1 MAETARLTDPLDG
14 ARVLPD
20 KTIGNG
26 PTRDDLLFFMGQFRS
41 ADAKIAEAKAI
52 RKRFRSRAKLLG
64 IDLQQ
69 FDLAIHQ
76 FDLEDDTTLDQ
87 LKTFKRYCEM
97 LELPIGSQMQLFDT
111 PNSEAPSQ
119 EGLLKK
125 AYQSGYDNGLLGKNP
140 DEQAYPPMTP
150 EGQEHLKGWNDA
162 QNVLLSKLKTLD
174 DEPEPAP
181 KKTRKKNGEGDT
193 VN

>member
-41 ADAKIAEAKAI
+41 ADAKIAEARAV
-52 RKRFRSRAKLLG
+52 RKRIRSRAKLLG

-69 FDLAIHQ
+69 FDLAIAQ

-87 LKTFKRYCEM
+87 LRTFKRYCE
-97 LELPIGSQMQLFDT
+97 LLDLPIGAQMQLFDM
-111 PNSEAPSQ
+111 PESNAPSQ

-125 AYQSGYDNGLLGKNP
+125 AYQQGYDNGLLGKNP

-162 QNVLLSKLKTLD
+162 QAVLLSKLKVLD
-174 DEPEPAP
+174 EEPEAKKP
-181 KKTRKKNGEGDT
+181 KKRTEAGDT

>member
-20 KTIGNG
+20 TSIGNG
-26 PTRDDLLFFMGQFRS
+26 PSRDDLLFFMGQFRS
-41 ADAKIAEAKAI
+41 ADAKIAEARAV
-52 RKRFRSRAKLLG
+52 RKRIRSRAKLLG

-69 FDLAIHQ
+69 FDLAIAQ
-76 FDLEDDTTLDQ
+76 FDREENTTLDQ
-87 LKTFKRYCEM
+87 LRTFKRYCE
-97 LELPIGSQMQLFDT
+97 LLDLPIGAQMQLFDM
-111 PNSEAPSQ
+111 PESNAPSQ

-125 AYQSGYDNGLLGKNP
+125 AYQQGYDNGLLGKNP

-162 QNVLLSKLKTLD
+162 QAVLLSKLKVLD
-174 DEPEPAP
+174 EEPEAKKP
-181 KKTRKKNGEGDT
+181 KKRTEAGDT

>member
-1 MAETARLTDPLDG
+1 MAETARLTDPLEG

-52 RKRFRSRAKLLG
+52 RKRIRSHAKLLG

-125 AYQSGYDNGLLGKNP
+125 AYQQGYDNGLLGKNP

-162 QNVLLSKLKTLD
+162 QAVLLSKLKVLD
-174 DEPEPAP
+174 EEPEAKKP
-181 KKTRKKNGEGDT
+181 KKRTEAGDT

>member
-1 MAETARLTDPLDG
+1 MAETARLTDPLDD

-20 KTIGNG
+20 TSTGNG

-41 ADAKIAEAKAI
+41 ADAKIAEARAV
-52 RKRFRSRAKLLG
+52 RKRIRSRAKLLG

-69 FDLAIHQ
+69 FDLAIAQ

-111 PNSEAPSQ
+111 PDSPAPSQ

-125 AYQSGYDNGLLGKNP
+125 AYQQGYDDGLLGKNP

-162 QNVLLSKLKTLD
+162 QAVLLSKLKVLD
-174 DEPEPAP
+174 EEPEA
-181 KKTRKKNGEGDT
+181 KKPNERTEAGDT